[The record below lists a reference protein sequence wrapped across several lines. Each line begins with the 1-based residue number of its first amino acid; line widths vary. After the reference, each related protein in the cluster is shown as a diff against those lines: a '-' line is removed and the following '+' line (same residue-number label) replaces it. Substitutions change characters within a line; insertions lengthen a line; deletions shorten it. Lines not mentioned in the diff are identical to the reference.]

1 MVSTKLLCAATSE
14 LCNSSSH
21 SVELN
26 VYITGK
32 LQSWPTFD
40 QFWGLGFVWSRS
52 NISRFVHL
60 NSIITST
67 IYIGD
72 LGMISLWMSIV
83 QCSVVMYSVYQF
95 DISRDMSGTTV
106 YACEYPD
113 CSIHHDNILF
123 FFDIR
128 GAVHAC
134 EYPLY
139 VEHPHECLSLTL
151 EVEL

>member
-26 VYITGK
+26 VYNTGK

-52 NISRFVHL
+52 NISRLVHL

-83 QCSVVMYSVYQF
+83 QCSVVMYSVYHLTLVVTWVELQF
-95 DISRDMSGTTV
+95 MLV
-106 YACEYPD
+106 
-113 CSIHHDNILF
+113 NIQIAAF
-123 FFDIR
+123 IMITYCF
-128 GAVHAC
+128 
-134 EYPLY
+134 
-139 VEHPHECLSLTL
+139 SLTL
-151 EVEL
+151 GVQFMLVNIHCMWSIHTNVYHWH